1 MKTEKF
7 KKATALL
14 LILSMLLTG
23 FGITDLPN
31 SAYAAEESV
40 NVSVR
45 IEDEAETVLPY
56 TELDV
61 ERFDIAPFITGDPGA
76 FAEPKQIVS
85 AHALIEA
92 IYYENYG
99 KDPNLDD
106 LTYSDGLTG
115 LTTEAID
122 TIKSDLSISNGSWG
136 LGIDNINGNDKLV
149 MSAINNVGGLGIGSD
164 ELSSGDEI
172 VFYPWANSSFNSLNY
187 SYFSDLN
194 VKAVQNAPVELT
206 LQNIVTDPDTW
217 ASSVLPAAGATIYID
232 GESSDYTTDAAGKV
246 SLQFDSPGEYI
257 LSAMGSDSGAIT
269 RPYCKVT
276 VVEGIG
282 LNELTISTPNSW
294 GYEDTLNVLPLMD
307 EDNSYEMQVAN
318 SVATFSALAVPS
330 EEDAAMSAVY
340 AGADADEPQE
350 TELTSGKAATF
361 NLEVGI
367 NTLELKVQNGSDIK
381 TYHLTIKREPALEAL
396 NISIDGTA
404 YNEENIAG
412 SATTKLNIA
421 DSAVTGL
428 SVAAVQ
434 ANDNQTVSVQY
445 KTGNGAFSEA
455 VALTDNTSQ
464 LLGGSIGAG
473 NNTFEFTVTENGVS
487 RKYVLIISLLGSEP
501 ADESASSVIDSISQ
515 SDIAYDSDW
524 IIGMTAAGKAS
535 LISKSDKEDFLASVL
550 IEARKDDVNAGKLS
564 KMIIALTAMG
574 IDPRQ
579 VPDAEGLPID
589 LIKKLSS
596 LTTPDPDDDDAVQD
610 ILGTYGIYTAP
621 YILLAYDSGDYSVD
635 EGDPLSKENVIDY
648 ILANQ
653 SSGAWSFDI
662 DLTGMVL
669 TALSGEI
676 SSDGVS
682 AAADEAVAWLSSQ
695 QGTDGSFS
703 SWGTKNA
710 NSSAYTVIALSALGI
725 DSDTDKR
732 FIKNDISALEDLLSY
747 RTADN
752 RFGYTNNTYDAMATQ
767 QGFQALVAY
776 TNLKSSGESGN
787 IFHFDGPVSLYEK
800 WPDSRILTDIIITDY
815 PATIEK
821 SEAIDS
827 ADLVVKARFKTE
839 SAQELITLS
848 GSEYTIEPASF
859 NTTGAH
865 AVEISYGGK
874 TASFITNVVGSGSSS
889 EDTDTIQIT
898 VKGAKGKTL
907 LRVSDFV
914 IVEDETTPL
923 DALRSVLGKA
933 GYSVETNASGTY
945 VESIDG
951 LGEFDL
957 GKNSGW
963 LYSVNGK
970 TPPTTGASEYRL
982 EDGDVV
988 VWYFTE
994 DYTSDSSSSSWV
1006 AKEEVA
1012 KVESTYEV
1020 TLGDKNDEATLI
1032 FDADA
1037 LSSISETVSGEVR
1050 VSASVVD
1057 ADSLSKE
1064 LKAEIGGRPV
1074 YEFTITA
1081 GGKKISNFDGTVTV
1095 KLPYTPADGEDLN
1108 ALIIYVVNEDDEL
1121 ELIKGCRY
1129 DEATKEI
1136 IFHAESF
1143 SKLKLAIGYN
1153 PVDFEDTDG
1162 HWSEAN
1168 ISFLAARGIL
1178 HGKAAGAFQ
1187 PDDSITRAEFVT
1199 ILGNKLGA
1207 DFGKYGSAPFDDVDQ
1222 SEWFAGS
1229 VSWAQENEIVT
1240 GDLGMFRPNDRISR
1254 QEMAVILDRYMTR
1267 FESLGT
1273 TSSGSSASFSDDSEI
1288 ASYAKASVEKMKQLG
1303 IINGKT
1309 ETTFAPSDSAT
1320 RAEAAKM
1327 ITVLMKKSI

>member
-92 IYYENYG
+92 IYYANYG
-99 KDPNLDD
+99 TDPELDD
-106 LTYSDGLTG
+106 LTLSEE
-115 LTTEAID
+115 LTTETID

-172 VFYPWANSSFNSLNY
+172 VFYPWADSSFNSLNY

-257 LSAMGSDSGAIT
+257 VSAMGSDSGAIT

-318 SVATFSALAVPS
+318 SVATCSALAVPS

-464 LLGGSIGAG
+464 LLSGSIAAG

-550 IEARKDDVNAGKLS
+550 IEARKDSVNIGKLS

-574 IDPRQ
+574 IDPSQ
-579 VPDAEGLPID
+579 VPDADGLPMD
-589 LIKKLSS
+589 LIEKLSTAS
-596 LTTPDPDDDDAVQD
+596 TIDG
-610 ILGTYGIYTAP
+610 LGAYGIYTAP
-621 YILLAYDSGDYSVD
+621 YILLSYDSGDFSVD
-635 EGDPLSKENVIDY
+635 EDAPLSREKVVSY

-653 SSGAWSFDI
+653 SSGSWSSDV

-669 TALSGEI
+669 TALSNET
-676 SSDGVS
+676 SFDGVS
-682 AAADEAVAWLSSQ
+682 EAIESSVTWLSSQ
-695 QGTDGSFS
+695 QGADGSFS

-710 NSSAYTVIALSALGI
+710 NSAACTVIALSALGI
-725 DSDTDKR
+725 DADGDER
-732 FIKNDISALEDLLSY
+732 FIKNDVSALEDLLSY

-752 RFGYTNNTYDAMATQ
+752 RFGYNDNTYNAMATQ
-767 QGFQALVAY
+767 QGFQALAAY
-776 TNLKSSGESGN
+776 TNLKSGENGN
-787 IFHFDGPVSLYEK
+787 IFIFEGPVSLYEK
-800 WPDSRILTDIIITDY
+800 WPDSKILTDIIITDY
-815 PATIEK
+815 PEKIEK
-821 SEAIDS
+821 GQAIDP
-827 ADLVVKARFKTE
+827 ADLEVKARFKTE
-839 SAQELITLS
+839 STQELITLS
-848 GSEYTIEPASF
+848 SGDYTFEPASF
-859 NTTGAH
+859 DTTGAH
-865 AVEISYGGK
+865 TVKISYAGK
-874 TASFITNVVGSGSSS
+874 TVSFITTVVESGSSS
-889 EDTDTIQIT
+889 EDDATIQIT
-898 VKGAKGKTL
+898 VKGAGGKAL
-907 LRVSDFV
+907 IRVSDFV
-914 IVEDETTPL
+914 IVEDETTPM

-933 GYSVETNASGTY
+933 GYSVETNAAGTY
-945 VESIDG
+945 VESIEG

-970 TPPTTGASEYRL
+970 TPPTTGATEYKL
-982 EDGDVV
+982 KDGDAV

-1006 AKEEVA
+1006 ADTKI
-1012 KVESTYEV
+1012 KSSYEV
-1020 TLGDKNDEATLI
+1020 SLGKGGDEATFI

-1037 LSSISETVSGEVR
+1037 LESISD
-1050 VSASVVD
+1050 SASGDVSINASVID
-1057 ADSLSKE
+1057 SADLSEK
-1064 LKAEIGGRPV
+1064 LSAEIGGRPV
-1074 YEFTITA
+1074 YEFTVTV
-1081 GGKKISNFDGTVTV
+1081 GSKRISDFDGTVTA
-1095 KLPYTPADGEDLN
+1095 KIPYTPADGEDIN

-1273 TSSGSSASFSDDSEI
+1273 TSSGSSATFSDDSEI